1 MDLNAIFLNDDD
13 VLKLVKRAA
22 NLYDDDVV
30 FPIDAGAVLYRKMTI
45 KKQTKTFIEWFIG
58 CVIPAT
64 ASEISLEKHPRV
76 FTISGRA
83 GQGKSTL
90 MRHMY
95 LAIKGQWK
103 KDARTQP
110 NFTMENDDTL
120 EPFFE
125 DFQDSTLYA
134 QARTLPEDSSQFGAD
149 GSRKLIFVDG
159 IDEAS
164 TEQLEFLA
172 QLIQKRSNSVF
183 IVSSRSRAEENEDDH
198 VIHKK
203 DLTVAMQ
210 KIGAPQTTIHDD
222 SVHLDNMT
230 DKEKLNMLDLLRR
243 FEEDKEYTML
253 GTLAENNS
261 ALLQRP
267 ADFLV
272 FRARD
277 PKSKAEYY
285 IEHLR
290 WLLLREMR
298 KDAQRSDLVRELKFP
313 DLLSNK
319 ITYVPSM
326 NFLKIETPTSETEIK
341 YMATMVLFNLIEKH
355 GLGENA
361 EYYLDLSTPASRG
374 ILLIQCGG
382 YDAKEMHRK
391 VSVDAK
397 RCVHGFV
404 SDKGKHLFEQ
414 FHGQVINPSEQSQK
428 PNHPTMHQIL
438 ASFLSGYAEN
448 QVESVIKEVS
458 AANLKKEQTN
468 VHYEDFK
475 LGINQALWLA
485 DVCHPVDELKSEI
498 NVEPHAQLLRDSLE
512 VIYEMQ
518 KFHTHC
524 QHTVGHKEVGH
535 SDSESEEDNIREKPH
550 LVICSTPFNKG
561 MTWRRKNTN
570 EKCYQC
576 KTDLPLIGKDW
587 FNHYSPLYET
597 LIRRIAQI
605 GPYVTE
611 KDYKEPVDYLGKTR
625 EIPLSFEHKIF
636 WLYRTML
643 NRYASEIKT
652 RSFENFIKVWNPILT
667 PHASNQSAKRRTFLF
682 ICSVLGIS
690 DIPKN
695 NDRSSFGT
703 FRMIKS
709 KWAQW
714 LLPFST
720 PFTTEFIDGM
730 LTFNFKD
737 VSLKLFFMMGRK
749 SMNSEKVVRY
759 YVDDGIDPLIT
770 YHDPSVHM
778 KALVDKELSRTHF
791 HADNLLRS
799 SKFIGSVT
807 ESTQNSFLAS
817 VLHGMI
823 IMSRMGHMQA
833 IDSRA
838 NYTTTIDADT
848 GKSRYMAETHPEDQR
863 GRKWVEYVRD
873 FQKNHFPLLPDSIP
887 PAFHQHLRDQTY
899 GKRPTKRLEIKK
911 NLDDYLESEG
921 FPAKPVQKLD
931 NLSVQRFRNRLVDRL
946 KSTLDDKAYV
956 ELYGSVHSHLEP
968 DQKKSLSKDKRL
980 EQGLLQYLEHGEF
993 FPATLLSLRTPFPHI
1008 SSLLISTESVSD
1020 DFFDIKNQILGNY
1033 LHRRLFDNST
1043 QVAMIPNKPYDLEP
1057 TKIIEGKA
1065 TLLGRFI
1072 NQCLERGQP
1081 RSWSNLSSKHKDQW
1095 KAADAAKKIINF
1107 KPMTLTSF
1115 IEKRK
1120 KSTWDE
1126 LEPKD
1131 KEKWE
1136 KADPFL
1142 RKEIAFKFP
1151 TPYDVLYLECVNLK
1165 QSDFEL
1171 EESGRLTRKS
1181 KIKIGGSMRKSKLLG
1196 KERTMSRQK
1205 ISNWRQSKD
1214 SMVLK
1219 IELESDM
1226 HQDSNLSSY
1235 KQRRY
1240 RIKILNDVSKDDST
1254 QLWSDPD
1261 CLEEF
1266 EWGSNVKLESRG
1278 LYYSRSDLF
1287 ILQLNTAYYIFN
1299 TKMINRPLAGLA
1311 ERYLAKL
1318 EKPPQRVA
1326 DILQYGDHRSLNAWH
1341 TMPYFATPISNS
1353 PNGKLN
1359 FKSQSHEIRTITN
1372 VDEHAFLFHLA
1383 QDSILGGANFDLAM
1397 KWTNVQTKFNKQ
1409 NKIKPHHSVGNISKS
1424 AGLVDLQYA
1433 LIEKKDK
1440 YYHKHIC
1447 SDANLFPS
1455 GLRTIYTGQ
1464 EKVSQRLTLPLQSE
1478 VPKKGDVLFNFESTK
1493 MSSIRFAHRKPRV
1506 PGTEHA
1512 LPAWVEFPKW
1522 AIGWSF
1528 FNEVYGHKIG
1538 FNSVDSSGPSRKGLC
1553 EYSQTK
1559 STSSTNLQ
1567 VNAFI
1572 EVDDQQYSSNPLF
1585 AHSSWQQGLEETKT
1599 INETFAMK
1607 LDDATNE
1614 GGRRQDRVFGFITD
1628 TGKVDR
1634 YVLDRIRKRLAMFEQ
1649 NALQLKNQQ
1658 RVVSGRANMMNLLRD
1673 ISTYFRYSEWLPG
1686 YLEAY
1691 QEIRGQFE
1699 TILDQIQ
1706 ASELEQMG
1714 ESLPGTEGDFRVVRA
1729 MLQGIEYIALQ
1740 HREYVRNEYQSILD
1754 SPEEVDFKE
1763 LLKQIRTLDVHLSKE
1778 QLDDLYNSLV
1788 KKNVCSDSEQRAKL
1802 RIRCRP
1808 NQRLELRVLGL
1819 DQIQHPYA
1827 IRTSWNEVVGA
1838 LAHDN
1843 ISNQVAVGSLVRL
1856 DLKRL
1861 DRAGNSKA
1869 LVANICYA
1877 SDELGKDGCILE
1889 QYSPT
1894 AGKGQVNW
1902 PSPLPQSTWLKIGTD
1917 FSEEQTQMRVKMY
1930 IKREKRYA
1938 FHPDLDVE
1946 VPIILNPDD
1955 EDLSNVFPGEL
1966 RTCTIDIRRDRLRGL
1981 FRYYVTEVE

>member
-1 MDLNAIFLNDDD
+1 MVFYSDDE
-13 VLKLVKRAA
+13 VLDLVKIAA
-22 NLYDDDVV
+22 DLYDDDVV
-30 FPIDAGAVLYRKMTI
+30 FPIDAGAVLYRKITSGGR
-45 KKQTKTFIEWFIG
+45 KKTFIEWFIE
-58 CVIPAT
+58 CVIPDSS
-64 ASEISLEKHPRV
+64 SEVSLEKRPRV

-103 KDARTQP
+103 KDERTQP
-110 NFTMENDDTL
+110 NFTIKNDEKL
-120 EPFFE
+120 ELFFK
-125 DFQDSTLYA
+125 DFQDMTLYA
-134 QARTLPEDSSQFGAD
+134 QARTLPVDSAQLEEDGN
-149 GSRKLIFVDG
+149 RKLIFIDG

-164 TEQLEFLA
+164 AKQLEFLA

-183 IVSSRSRAEENEDDH
+183 IVTSRSRAEENEDDH
-198 VIHKK
+198 VIHKN
-203 DLTVAMQ
+203 DLAVELQ
-210 KIGAPQTTIHDD
+210 KIGAPHTTIHDD

-230 DKEKLNMLDLLRR
+230 HKEKLNMLDLLRR

-253 GTLAENNS
+253 ETLAENNS

-290 WLLLREMR
+290 WLLLRERR
-298 KDAQRSDLVRELKFP
+298 KGDQGAMIRSNRVRELKFP
-313 DLLSNK
+313 DLLSDK
-319 ITYVPSM
+319 ITYDPSR
-326 NFLKIETPTSETEIK
+326 NILKIEIPSERETE

-382 YDAKEMHRK
+382 YDAKNLYRNDF
-391 VSVDAK
+391 VDAK
-397 RCVHGFV
+397 RCVHDFV
-404 SDKGKHLFEQ
+404 SDKGQHLFEE
-414 FHGQVINPSEQSQK
+414 FHSQVINPSEQSQK

-438 ASFLSGYAEN
+438 ASLVSGYAEN
-448 QVESVIKEVS
+448 HEDAIKEVS
-458 AANLKKEQTN
+458 AANLKKLQTN
-468 VHYEDFK
+468 LKELQTNLKKEQNGVHYEDFK
-475 LGINQALWLA
+475 LCINQALWLA

-498 NVEPHAQLLRDSLE
+498 NVEPHAQLLQDSLKA
-512 VIYEMQ
+512 IYEMQ
-518 KFHTHC
+518 KMHTHC
-524 QHTVGHKEVGH
+524 QHPVEHEEVGH
-535 SDSESEEDNIREKPH
+535 SDSDSEEENPRETPH
-550 LVICSTPFNKG
+550 LVSCSTPFNEA
-561 MTWRRKNTN
+561 MTWRPTN
-570 EKCYQC
+570 PGNQKCYSC
-576 KTDLPLIGKDW
+576 KTDLPSIGEDW
-587 FNHYSPLYET
+587 FNNYSPLYET
-597 LIRRIAQI
+597 LILRIAQI

-611 KDYKEPVDYLGKTR
+611 ESDKQPVDYLGKTR
-625 EIPLSFEHKIF
+625 EIPLSFEHQIF

-643 NRYASEIKT
+643 NRYANETKT
-652 RSFENFIKVWNPILT
+652 RSFAIFDEVWDPDQSLLH
-667 PHASNQSAKRRTFLF
+667 PSNQSAKRRTFLF

-695 NDRSSFGT
+695 NERYSFGI

-709 KWAQW
+709 KLAKW

-720 PFTTEFIDGM
+720 PFTTEFIDSM
-730 LTFNFKD
+730 LTFNFKS
-737 VSLKLFFMMGRK
+737 VSLKLFFMMGQK

-759 YVDDGIDPLIT
+759 YVDDGIDPLLT
-770 YHDPSVHM
+770 YHDPSPHL
-778 KALVDKELSRTHF
+778 KNIANEELSKTHY

-799 SKFIGSVT
+799 SKFIGAVT
-807 ESTQNSFLAS
+807 KSTQNPSLVS

-833 IDSRA
+833 IDTWG

-848 GKSRYMAETHPEDQR
+848 NKFRYTAETHPEDQR
-863 GRKWVEYVRD
+863 GRKRVEDVRE
-873 FQKNHFPLLPDSIP
+873 FQKSHFPLLPDAIP
-887 PAFHQHLRDQTY
+887 PAFHQLLLHQAY
-899 GKRPTKRLEIKK
+899 GGSRATKRLPIKK
-911 NLDDYLESEG
+911 KLDEFLESEG
-921 FPAKPVQKLD
+921 FPAT
-931 NLSVQRFRNRLVDRL
+931 SVAPNPNRWPKFRNRLIRRL
-946 KSTLDDKAYV
+946 ESTLNEKAYV
-956 ELYGSVHSHLEP
+956 ELYGSVLGHLEP
-968 DQKKSLSKDKRL
+968 GEKETLSKDRRL

-993 FPATLLSLRTPFPHI
+993 FPATLLSLRTPLPHI

-1033 LHRRLFDNST
+1033 LHRRLFDNYT
-1043 QVAMIPNKPYDLEP
+1043 QVATIPNKNKYSP
-1057 TKIIEGKA
+1057 KI
-1065 TLLGRFI
+1065 
-1072 NQCLERGQP
+1072 
-1081 RSWSNLSSKHKDQW
+1081 
-1095 KAADAAKKIINF
+1095 
-1107 KPMTLTSF
+1107 
-1115 IEKRK
+1115 
-1120 KSTWDE
+1120 
-1126 LEPKD
+1126 
-1131 KEKWE
+1131 
-1136 KADPFL
+1136 
-1142 RKEIAFKFP
+1142 P
-1151 TPYDVLYLECVNLK
+1151 TPYDVLYLECENLN
-1165 QSDFEL
+1165 QSDFKL
-1171 EESGRLTRKS
+1171 SNSGFLLTEAKKKISKS
-1181 KIKIGGSMRKSKLLG
+1181 VIKKTKKLLG

-1219 IELESDM
+1219 IELDSDM

-1240 RIKILNDVSKDDST
+1240 RIKILNDVSEVDST

-1261 CLEEF
+1261 CVLDY
-1266 EWGSNVKLESRG
+1266 EWGPKVDEESKSVFYDRND
-1278 LYYSRSDLF
+1278 LLFLQFFRSDDKL
-1287 ILQLNTAYYIFN
+1287 
-1299 TKMINRPLAGLA
+1299 KMKELMR
-1311 ERYLAKL
+1311 
-1318 EKPPQRVA
+1318 PPQRVA
-1326 DILQYGDHRSLNAWH
+1326 DIMQHGDDRSLNAWH
-1341 TMPYFATPISNS
+1341 TMPYFAKPISTPI
-1353 PNGKLN
+1353 NGKTGLIQ
-1359 FKSQSHEIRTITN
+1359 SQSHEIRTITD
-1372 VDEHAFLFHLA
+1372 VDEHTFLFHLA
-1383 QDSILGGANFDLAM
+1383 QDSILGGANFNLDREWGNVRT
-1397 KWTNVQTKFNKQ
+1397 KWGNVRTKFNMQ
-1409 NKIKPHHSVGNISKS
+1409 NIIKPHHSVGNISKS
-1424 AGLVDLQYA
+1424 AGLIDLHYA
-1433 LIEKKDK
+1433 LVEKKDK
-1440 YYHKHIC
+1440 IDYEHVC
-1447 SDANLFPS
+1447 SDANLFPA
-1455 GLRTIYTGQ
+1455 GLRTIYSGQ
-1464 EKVSQRLTLPLQSE
+1464 EKVSLRLTTPLESE
-1478 VPKKGDVLFNFESTK
+1478 VPKKGVVKFNIVSTK
-1493 MSSIRFAHRKPRV
+1493 MSSMRFAHRKPRV
-1506 PGTEHA
+1506 PGTKHV
-1512 LPAWVEFPKW
+1512 LPAWVEFPEW

-1538 FNSVDSSGPSRKGLC
+1538 FNSVDSPDPSRKGLC

-1559 STSSTNLQ
+1559 STSSTYRQ

-1572 EVDDQQYSSNPLF
+1572 EVDDQQYSYNPLF
-1585 AHSSWQQGLEETKT
+1585 AHSSWQQGLKETTT
-1599 INETFAMK
+1599 INETFEKK

-1628 TGKVDR
+1628 TGKVDG
-1634 YVLDRIRKRLAMFEQ
+1634 YVLDRIRNRLAMFEQ
-1649 NALQLKNQQ
+1649 NAQQLKNQQ

-1691 QEIRGQFE
+1691 REIRGQFE

-1706 ASELEQMG
+1706 ASEREQMG

-1740 HREYVRNEYQSILD
+1740 HIEYVTTEYQSILD
-1754 SPEEVDFKE
+1754 SPGDVDFKE
-1763 LLKQIRTLDVHLSKE
+1763 LLKRIRTLDVYLSKE
-1778 QLDDLYNSLV
+1778 QLDALYLSLV
-1788 KKNVCSDSEQRAKL
+1788 EKNVCSDSEQSAKL

-1843 ISNQVAVGSLVRL
+1843 ISNRVAVGSLVRL

-1877 SDELGKDGCILE
+1877 SDELGEDGCILE
-1889 QYSPT
+1889 DYMPS
-1894 AGKGQVNW
+1894 AGEGQVNW

-1917 FSEEQTQMRVKMY
+1917 FGNDQTSRQVQMY
-1930 IKREKRYA
+1930 IKSEKRYA

-1946 VPIILNPDD
+1946 VPILNPDAQ
-1955 EDLSNVFPGEL
+1955 DLSNVSPSEL

-1981 FRYYVTEVE
+1981 FRYYITHVE

>member
-1 MDLNAIFLNDDD
+1 MDLDAIFLSDRE
-13 VLKLVKRAA
+13 VLKLVERAS
-22 NLYDDDVV
+22 NLYDDEVV
-30 FPIDAGAVLYRKMTI
+30 FPIDAGAVLYRKITSE
-45 KKQTKTFIEWFIG
+45 KQKKTFIEWFIG
-58 CVIPAT
+58 CIIPQT
-64 ASEISLEKHPRV
+64 NLEVSLEKLPRV

-95 LAIKGQWK
+95 LAIKGQWI
-103 KDARTQP
+103 KDPRTQP

-120 EPFFE
+120 KPFFE

-134 QARTLPEDSSQFGAD
+134 QARTLPEDSSPLEDD
-149 GSRKLIFVDG
+149 GSRKLIFIDG

-172 QLIQKRSNSVF
+172 QLIQKINNSVF
-183 IVSSRSRAEENEDDH
+183 IVSSRSRAEKNEDDH
-198 VIHKK
+198 VIHKN
-203 DLTVAMQ
+203 DLRVALQ
-210 KIGAPQTTIHDD
+210 KIGAPRTTIHDD
-222 SVHLDNMT
+222 SLGLDNMT
-230 DKEKLNMLDLLRR
+230 DEEKLNMLDLLRR

-298 KDAQRSDLVRELKFP
+298 KDDEGTMKRSDLVKKLKFP

-319 ITYVPSM
+319 ITYVPSR
-326 NFLKIETPTSETEIK
+326 NILKIETPISELEIE
-341 YMATMVLFNLIEKH
+341 YMDTMVLFNLIEKH
-355 GLGENA
+355 GVGENA
-361 EYYLDLSTPASRG
+361 EYYVDLSTPASRG

-382 YDAKEMHRK
+382 YDAKDLYRK
-391 VSVDAK
+391 DSVDAK

-404 SDKGKHLFEQ
+404 SDKGQHLFEE
-414 FHGQVINPSEQSQK
+414 FHSQIIDPSEQSQE

-438 ASFLSGYAEN
+438 ASLVSGYAEN
-448 QVESVIKEVS
+448 QIESVIKEVS
-458 AANLKKEQTN
+458 AANLKKEQTG
-468 VHYEDFK
+468 VHFEDFK
-475 LGINQALWLA
+475 LCINQALWLA

-512 VIYEMQ
+512 AIYEMQ
-518 KFHTHC
+518 KMHTHC
-524 QHTVGHKEVGH
+524 QHTVEHEEVGH
-535 SDSESEEDNIREKPH
+535 SDSDFEEEGLRETPH
-550 LVICSTPFNKG
+550 LVSCSTPFNKAID
-561 MTWRRKNTN
+561 WRSINKENQ
-570 EKCYQC
+570 KCSSC
-576 KTDLPLIGKDW
+576 KTDLPLIGRDW
-587 FNHYSPLYET
+587 FDNYSPLYET
-597 LIRRIAQI
+597 LILRIAQI

-611 KDYKEPVDYLGKTR
+611 ESYKQPVDYLGKTR

-643 NRYASEIKT
+643 NRYALEIQN
-652 RSFENFIKVWNPILT
+652 RSFSMFTKVWTPIQSSQT
-667 PHASNQSAKRRTFLF
+667 SNQSAKRRTFLF

-709 KWAQW
+709 KWAEW

-720 PFTTEFIDGM
+720 PFTTEFIDSM

-737 VSLKLFFMMGRK
+737 VTLKLFYMMGQK
-749 SMNSEKVVRY
+749 SMNSEKIVRY
-759 YVDDGIDPLIT
+759 YVDDGIDPLLT
-770 YHDPSVHM
+770 YHDPSPNL
-778 KALVDKELSRTHF
+778 KALVDKELSKTHYN
-791 HADNLLRS
+791 ADNLLRS
-799 SKFIGSVT
+799 SKFIGAVT
-807 ESTQNSFLAS
+807 ESTQNPSLVS

-823 IMSRMGHMQA
+823 MMSRMGHMQS
-833 IDSRA
+833 IDTWG

-848 GKSRYMAETHPEDQR
+848 GRARYIAATHPDDQR
-863 GRKWVEYVRD
+863 GRKWVEYVQD
-873 FQKNHFPLLPDSIP
+873 FQKSHFPLLPDAIP
-887 PAFHQHLRDQTY
+887 PAFHQLLRDQFY
-899 GKRPTKRLEIKK
+899 GGSRATKRLPIKK
-911 NLDDYLESEG
+911 KLDEYLESEG
-921 FPAKPVQKLD
+921 LPATSVEKQD
-931 NLSVQRFRNRLVDRL
+931 NQSVQRFRNRLVDRL
-946 KSTLDDKAYV
+946 KSTLDEKAYL
-956 ELYGSVHSHLEP
+956 ELYGSVHSHLESP
-968 DQKKSLSKDKRL
+968 QKKSLSKDRRL
-980 EQGLLQYLEHGEF
+980 EQGLLKYLEHGEF
-993 FPATLLSLRTPFPHI
+993 FPATLLSLRTPLPHI

-1033 LHRRLFDNST
+1033 LHRRLFDNYT
-1043 QVAMIPNKPYDLEP
+1043 QVATIPNGKVA
-1057 TKIIEGKA
+1057 KIPNGK
-1065 TLLGRFI
+1065 
-1072 NQCLERGQP
+1072 
-1081 RSWSNLSSKHKDQW
+1081 
-1095 KAADAAKKIINF
+1095 
-1107 KPMTLTSF
+1107 
-1115 IEKRK
+1115 K
-1120 KSTWDE
+1120 KSIK
-1126 LEPKD
+1126 L
-1131 KEKWE
+1131 
-1136 KADPFL
+1136 
-1142 RKEIAFKFP
+1142 P
-1151 TPYDVLYLECVNLK
+1151 TPYDVLYIECKSLK

-1171 EESGRLTRKS
+1171 QNGHLALESKEKIRKS
-1181 KIKIGGSMRKSKLLG
+1181 VIKSRLWGLEPDALAGALGDPGAVKEKAIYRKNLSK
-1196 KERTMSRQK
+1196 
-1205 ISNWRQSKD
+1205 WRNKKD

-1219 IELESDM
+1219 IELDSDM
-1226 HQDSNLSSY
+1226 HQDSNLSTY

-1240 RIKILNDVSKDDST
+1240 RIKILNNASEGDSI

-1261 CLEEF
+1261 CVLEY
-1266 EWGSNVKLESRG
+1266 EWGPRVHEESKGVFYDRKDM
-1278 LYYSRSDLF
+1278 LL
-1287 ILQLNTAYYIFN
+1287 LQLDKVPLSPPQGGVY
-1299 TKMINRPLAGLA
+1299 TKPNPQS
-1311 ERYLAKL
+1311 KL
-1318 EKPPQRVA
+1318 FYNMSRPPQRVA
-1326 DILQYGDHRSLNAWH
+1326 DVMQHGDQRSLNAWH
-1341 TMPYFATPISNS
+1341 TMPYFATPISN
-1353 PNGKLN
+1353 PIKGKLN
-1359 FKSQSHEIRTITN
+1359 FESQSHEIRTITD
-1372 VDEHAFLFHLA
+1372 VDEHTFLFHLA
-1383 QDSILGGANFDLAM
+1383 QDSILGGANFNLDRQ
-1397 KWTNVQTKFNKQ
+1397 WTNVHTKFNMQ
-1409 NKIKPHHSVGNISKS
+1409 NIIKPHHSVGNISES
-1424 AGLVDLQYA
+1424 AGLINLQYA
-1433 LIEKKDK
+1433 LVEKKDK
-1440 YYHKHIC
+1440 YHHKHIC

-1464 EKVSQRLTLPLQSE
+1464 EKVSRRLTLPLQSE
-1478 VPKKGDVLFNFESTK
+1478 VPKKGDVEFNFESTK

-1538 FNSVDSSGPSRKGLC
+1538 FNSVDAPGPSRKGLC

-1585 AHSSWQQGLEETKT
+1585 AHSSWQQGLEETKI
-1599 INETFAMK
+1599 INETFAKK

-1614 GGRRQDRVFGFITD
+1614 GGRRHDRVFGFITD
-1628 TGKVDR
+1628 TGKVDG
-1634 YVLDRIRKRLAMFEQ
+1634 YVLDRIRTRLAMFEQ
-1649 NALQLKNQQ
+1649 NAQQLKNQQ

-1714 ESLPGTEGDFRVVRA
+1714 ESLSGTEGDFRVVRA
-1729 MLQGIEYIALQ
+1729 MLQGIECIADQ
-1740 HREYVRNEYQSILD
+1740 HVEYVRNEYQSILE
-1754 SPEEVDFKE
+1754 SPGDVDFKE
-1763 LLKQIRTLDVHLSKE
+1763 LLKRIRTLDVYLSEE
-1778 QLDDLYNSLV
+1778 QLDDMYHSLIER
-1788 KKNVCSDSEQRAKL
+1788 NVCSDSEQRAKL

-1819 DQIQHPYA
+1819 DQVQHPYA

-1838 LAHDN
+1838 LVHDN
-1843 ISNQVAVGSLVRL
+1843 ISNKVAVGSLVRL

-1877 SDELGKDGCILE
+1877 SDELGEDGYILDH
-1889 QYSPT
+1889 YMPS
-1894 AGKGQVNW
+1894 AGEGQVNW
-1902 PSPLPQSTWLKIGTD
+1902 PSPLPQSTWLKIGTV
-1917 FSEEQTQMRVKMY
+1917 FSGEQTEMRVKMY
-1930 IKREKRYA
+1930 IKLEKRYA

-1946 VPIILNPDD
+1946 VPILNPDAQ
-1955 EDLSNVFPGEL
+1955 DLSNVSPSEL
-1966 RTCTIDIRRDRLRGL
+1966 RTCTIDIRRDRIRGL
-1981 FRYYVTEVE
+1981 FRFYVTKVE

>member
-1 MDLNAIFLNDDD
+1 MDLNAIFLSDDD
-13 VLKLVKRAA
+13 VLELVKRAA

-203 DLTVAMQ
+203 DLAVAMQ

-298 KDAQRSDLVRELKFP
+298 KDDQRSDLVRELKFP
-313 DLLSNK
+313 NLLSNK

-326 NFLKIETPTSETEIK
+326 NILKIETPTSETEIK

-382 YDAKEMHRK
+382 YDAKELYRK
-391 VSVDAK
+391 VSVDANL
-397 RCVHGFV
+397 CVQGFV

-448 QVESVIKEVS
+448 QIESVIKEVS

-535 SDSESEEDNIREKPH
+535 SDSESEEDNTREKPH

-561 MTWRRKNTN
+561 MTWRRNNTN

-709 KWAQW
+709 KWAEW

-737 VSLKLFFMMGRK
+737 VSLKLFFMMGQK
-749 SMNSEKVVRY
+749 SMNSEKIVRY
-759 YVDDGIDPLIT
+759 FLDDGIDPLLT
-770 YHDPSVHM
+770 YHDRSM
-778 KALVDKELSRTHF
+778 NLKDLVDKELSKTHY

-799 SKFIGSVT
+799 SKFIGAVT
-807 ESTQNSFLAS
+807 DSTQNSFLAS

-833 IDSRA
+833 IDSWG

-848 GKSRYMAETHPEDQR
+848 GKSRYMAANHPEDQR
-863 GRKWVEYVRD
+863 GRKWVEYVHD

-887 PAFHQHLRDQTY
+887 PAFHQHLRNQGY
-899 GKRPTKRLEIKK
+899 GGRNKKIKRLEIKK
-911 NLDDYLESEG
+911 NLDEYLESEG
-921 FPAKPVQKLD
+921 FPATSVQKQD
-931 NLSVQRFRNRLVDRL
+931 NLSVQRFTKRLADRL
-946 KSTLDDKAYV
+946 KSTLNEKAYL
-956 ELYGSVHSHLEP
+956 ELYGSVSSHFTP
-968 DQKKSLSKDKRL
+968 SRKISLSKDRRL

-993 FPATLLSLRTPFPHI
+993 FPATLLSLRTPLPHI

-1043 QVAMIPNKPYDLEP
+1043 QVATIPNRGKHSP
-1057 TKIIEGKA
+1057 KI
-1065 TLLGRFI
+1065 
-1072 NQCLERGQP
+1072 
-1081 RSWSNLSSKHKDQW
+1081 
-1095 KAADAAKKIINF
+1095 
-1107 KPMTLTSF
+1107 
-1115 IEKRK
+1115 
-1120 KSTWDE
+1120 
-1126 LEPKD
+1126 
-1131 KEKWE
+1131 
-1136 KADPFL
+1136 
-1142 RKEIAFKFP
+1142 P
-1151 TPYDVLYLECVNLK
+1151 TPYDVLYLECENLN
-1165 QSDFEL
+1165 QSDFKLSNGGFLPIEA
-1171 EESGRLTRKS
+1171 KK
-1181 KIKIGGSMRKSKLLG
+1181 KIKKSVIQMKLSAVEQDALQGAEDDLEGVKVRARYRKDLSIWRKDKNSM
-1196 KERTMSRQK
+1196 
-1205 ISNWRQSKD
+1205 I
-1214 SMVLK
+1214 LK
-1219 IELESDM
+1219 IELDSDM

-1240 RIKILNDVSKDDST
+1240 RIKTLSDASEDDST

-1261 CLEEF
+1261 CVLEY
-1266 EWGSNVKLESRG
+1266 EWGPRVDEESKGVFYDRNDM
-1278 LYYSRSDLF
+1278 LLLQLHPKIKQYYSMS
-1287 ILQLNTAYYIFN
+1287 
-1299 TKMINRPLAGLA
+1299 
-1311 ERYLAKL
+1311 
-1318 EKPPQRVA
+1318 KPPQRVA
-1326 DILQYGDHRSLNAWH
+1326 DILQYGGDRSLNAWH

-1353 PNGKLN
+1353 PNDKLN

-1699 TILDQIQ
+1699 TILNQIQ

-1763 LLKQIRTLDVHLSKE
+1763 LLKRIRTLDVYLSEE
-1778 QLDDLYNSLV
+1778 QLDVLYNSLV
-1788 KKNVCSDSEQRAKL
+1788 EKNVCSDSEQRAKL

-1843 ISNQVAVGSLVRL
+1843 ISNQVAIGSLVRL

-1946 VPIILNPDD
+1946 VPIILDPDD
-1955 EDLSNVFPGEL
+1955 EDLSNVSPSEL

-1981 FRYYVTEVE
+1981 FRYYVTKVE